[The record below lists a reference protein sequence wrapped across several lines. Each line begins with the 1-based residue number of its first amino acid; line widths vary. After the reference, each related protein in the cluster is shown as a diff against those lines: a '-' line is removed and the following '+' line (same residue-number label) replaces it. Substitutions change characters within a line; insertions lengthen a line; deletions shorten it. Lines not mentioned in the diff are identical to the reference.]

1 MPKRTSKR
9 TSFEAESEREPLTRR
24 MQRQLRRLTLER
36 APVAIEKLE
45 GVASEEDRFYAL
57 PGAAVA
63 AFNLERYDL
72 AEQLARSLLDLATS
86 FERNWNHGNAIHFA
100 HTVLGLLAVRQD
112 ELLLGIQELKASG
125 ETSGSPQLGS
135 FGPSMQLAKELL
147 KHGEFGSVLSYF
159 QQCRVFWKMG
169 GAWLDIWERKV
180 RAGSVPNFV
189 MHSYR

>member
-24 MQRQLRRLTLER
+24 MQRQLRRL
-36 APVAIEKLE
+36 
-45 GVASEEDRFYAL
+45 
-57 PGAAVA
+57 
-63 AFNLERYDL
+63 
-72 AEQLARSLLDLATS
+72 
-86 FERNWNHGNAIHFA
+86 A